1 MKIKWKITISLDLFL
16 ILLIAVTSLTI
27 RSMVL
32 NTYDT
37 ETDEQLKS
45 YSSMSMTLLDTKY
58 PGEWRLDGETLYKG
72 DVKMNDNFELVDK
85 VAKDTGSL
93 VTIFANDTRV
103 ATTVRDDNNN
113 RLIGT
118 KATDVVINQVIKNHK
133 PYQGTTKVGNL
144 PTRVYYNPISDA
156 SGKTIGMVFVGL
168 HTNDITEKV
177 NHTMQSALIFQF
189 VFLLIGSIF
198 AYFFGSY
205 IAKAYGVLKTS
216 LERLEQGDFNVLFNQ
231 KSHIRKDEIGDI
243 IRSFHSMQDKVKNII
258 LSIKASTSEINDS
271 SLNLADGANNVYRDV
286 ENISATTEELSA
298 GLEETAASTEEMN
311 ATSIAIEEEI
321 ERVAE
326 MTTNGEQLAIEIKD
340 RAQNLK
346 SVALESQKT
355 AIEMYESANI
365 KLRASIEKAAAIDEI
380 KALSKTILGITAQ
393 TNLLALNA
401 SIESARAGEAGKG
414 FAVVAGEIAKL
425 AFNSKQAVSQIE
437 EISNDISV
445 TVEDIVT
452 DSKQLL
458 EFVDSKVIKDYEFLV
473 ETGEL
478 YDEDATTVAQM
489 VSEIKNSSIQ
499 LNESINYI
507 RRAIDEVTIAAQEGA
522 KGSSEIAEKSTSIF
536 HKTNEVLDQANK
548 NKEIATNLDEI
559 VQFFQIDQ

>member
-1 MKIKWKITISLDLFL
+1 MKIKWKITIALDVFLL
-16 ILLIAVTSLTI
+16 ILIVLTSVSI
-27 RSMVL
+27 RSMVIKSHES
-32 NTYDT
+32 
-37 ETDEQLKS
+37 ETDEALKN

-58 PGEWRLDGETLYKG
+58 PGDWRLDGDTLYKG
-72 DVKMNDNFELVDK
+72 EVKMNGNYEVVDT

-93 VTIFANDTRV
+93 ATIFANDTRI
-103 ATTVRDDNNN
+103 ATTVRDNDNN
-113 RLIGT
+113 RMIGS
-118 KATDVVINQVIKNHK
+118 KASNAVIDKVLKNHK
-133 PYQGTTKVGNL
+133 PYIGSTLIGKL
-144 PTRVYYNPISDA
+144 PARVYYEPISDKD
-156 SGKTIGMVFVGL
+156 GNILGMVFVGQY
-168 HTNDITEKV
+168 TDDITHKV
-177 NHTMQSALIFQF
+177 NATLKFLVIFQ
-189 VFLLIGSIF
+189 VLFLLVGSIF
-198 AYFFGSY
+198 AFFFGSY
-205 IAKAYGVLKTS
+205 IAKAYSVLKIS
-216 LERLEQGDFNVLFNQ
+216 LERLEQGDFNVLFTQ
-231 KSHIRKDEIGDI
+231 KNHKRKDEIGDI

-258 LSIKASTSEINDS
+258 LSIKASTSEISDS
-271 SLNLADGANNVYRDV
+271 SLILADGANNVYSDV

-298 GLEETAASTEEMN
+298 GLEETAASSEEMN

-321 ERVAE
+321 ERVTE
-326 MTTNGEQLAIEIKD
+326 MTSNGEQLAIEIKD
-340 RAQNLK
+340 RAENLK

-355 AIEMYESANI
+355 AIEMYESANT

-478 YDEDATTVAQM
+478 YDEDAKTVAQM
-489 VSEIKNSSIQ
+489 VSEIKNSATQ

-536 HKTNEVLDQANK
+536 HKTNEVLGQANK
-548 NKEIATNLDEI
+548 NREIATNLDEI